1 MTLRACLR
9 LLLLAAMLLA
19 PLGRIGIAQAMA
31 RPAAAGVMAGHCAE
45 MPAGA
50 PVHHPGSHHQ
60 KAPAGNGEGM
70 AVDCMIA
77 CAAMAAAP
85 EPFVAPPAAAAL
97 PILSFVPGLT
107 GIRPEADPPPPR
119 FS

>member
-1 MTLRACLR
+1 MRACLR

-31 RPAAAGVMAGHCAE
+31 MPAPGAAMMGHCADMPAAA
-45 MPAGA
+45 PA
-50 PVHHPGSHHQ
+50 HHQ
-60 KAPAGNGEGM
+60 GDRHQNPPQKDGERM

-77 CAAMAAAP
+77 CAAMAPAP
-85 EPFVAPPAAAAL
+85 APLVAPPPVAA
-97 PILSFVPGLT
+97 FVPGATILTSLT